1 MYLEK
6 MGLFRN
12 SKIAIFSDIH
22 IGVHQDSKFWHDIT
36 SDWAKWYIADLKSK
50 GITDIVFCGD
60 YFHTRDEVNVDTLHF
75 GTKLL
80 EYFSDFN
87 LVMLVGNHDCYLK
100 DSSEVNSIA
109 QYKNWPNVKI
119 VDSTLSVKEYGKTLN
134 FIPWGT
140 KLEDIP
146 EADVTFGHFEIQLF
160 RMNTFALCDDGFLAE
175 EILEKSPLIF
185 SGHFHLKDEKEYGNG
200 KIVYV
205 GNPFQM
211 DFNDAGTEKGYYTF
225 DIETGELDF
234 TKNLVSPKHYNFKL
248 SELISQKTITDSIK
262 EKFLNNFVKLK
273 IDRRITPEDT
283 EFLLTVFKSLNPSQL
298 NVEYESNVSDYDLE
312 EEKRDFSGIDVQQA
326 IIEFID
332 MLDTNNKKDLI
343 QYTIELYQKSI

>member
-1 MYLEK
+1 MYITG
-6 MGLFRN
+6 MGLFKN
-12 SKIAIFSDIH
+12 SKIAIFSDLH
-22 IGVHQDSKFWHDIT
+22 IGVHQDSKFWHDI
-36 SDWAKWYIADLKSK
+36 SLEWAKWYIGDLKKK

-80 EYFSDFN
+80 ELFSDFN
-87 LVMLVGNHDCYLK
+87 LVMIVGNHDCYLK

-119 VDSTLSVKEYGKTLN
+119 VDSTLSVEEYGKTLN
-134 FIPWGT
+134 FIPWGI
-140 KLEDIP
+140 KLADIP
-146 EADVTFGHFEIQLF
+146 KADVTFGHFEIQLF

-185 SGHFHLKDEKEYGNG
+185 SGHFHLKDEKQYGDG

-225 DIETGELDF
+225 DIESGEMTF
-234 TKNLVSPKHYNFKL
+234 TTNNISPKHFNFKL
-248 SELISQKTITDSIK
+248 SDLISQKTITKSIK

-298 NVEYESNVSDYDLE
+298 NVEYESNVSEYDLE

-332 MLDTNNKKDLI
+332 LLDTNNKKDLI
-343 QYTIELYQKSI
+343 QYTIELYQKSL